1 MQDTYH
7 SVAGSGSPVFMTG
20 RGRARAGVDFLA
32 SRWVQAPITDR
43 READT

>member
-1 MQDTYH
+1 MTRHMHNTDSGRTAY
-7 SVAGSGSPVFMTG
+7 VAGAVEV
-20 RGRARAGVDFLA
+20 RVRASFLA